1 MDQNKEMLELMKKL
15 EKSNRRGNF
24 LSLLQCLFMLVAA
37 VCCVLVLIQVF
48 TVLPQITQ
56 LMDQMETV
64 LINLEEATGDLTNLD
79 LGGMI
84 ADVDTLVVTGQQTLE
99 ATMEKLN
106 SLDIETLNKTIQDLA
121 DVVEPLAKLTKVF
134 Q

>member
-56 LMDQMETV
+56 LMDQMESV

-134 Q
+134 G